1 MTIDAILTI
10 IIILVALFLFITEW
24 LSIDLVA
31 LAIIVAFTATGVIT
45 PEQAFS
51 GFSNE
56 AVITIGAMFVLSFA
70 VIKSQIFEYLAPLLK
85 RIFKKGYVY
94 TILSMSAFV
103 GISSAFINN
112 TPIVATFIPVINTAA
127 RESKYS
133 PSKLLI
139 PLSFIAIFG
148 GSCTL
153 IGTSTNILIN
163 SMSKQNGFEGLS
175 MFDFTPIGLVL
186 FLVGVLYILVFGRK
200 LIPERLN
207 VDEEVE
213 QIGIKNFTV
222 EVKINKELEGQ
233 SIQDIFADIDIDVTH
248 LLRQKVKI
256 AGPPKEM
263 RLESKDILVLN
274 GEMEKISTL
283 LKKDYFS
290 VSGFFDKKYFP
301 EEKTYLVEIVLLG
314 SSIMIGKKVKEV
326 DFLKRFDA
334 SIVAVRHRGEKQ
346 FDTLINIKLQ
356 SEDVL
361 VILTNQDGY
370 ERLQLAKNEYLNDF
384 ILLRDEFVENINKK
398 NLLLVVATIFLVI
411 LTSSLG
417 LASLSIASVAG
428 VLFLNVIGVVNMQ
441 ESYNAVD
448 WKIIFLL
455 AGALSMGV
463 AMESSGLADM
473 ISAHLKGLIIASG
486 NTLVVLLLLYGI
498 TTILTEFLSNNAS
511 VALMIPIAAA
521 IGSSMGY
528 NLQPLMLTIAFAAS
542 ASFMT
547 PIGYQTNT
555 MVYSAGNY
563 KFKDFLKVGFP
574 LKIIFAVIT
583 ISMIYLFYPLV

>member
-1 MTIDAILTI
+1 MPLEAVYTI
-10 IIILVALFLFITEW
+10 IIIAVAIFLFISEW
-24 LSIDLVA
+24 ISIDLVA
-31 LAIIVAFTATGVIT
+31 LSIIVAFTATGVIS

-70 VIKSQIFEYLAPLLK
+70 VIKSQIFEYLSPLLK

-94 TILSMSAFV
+94 TIISMSAFV

-163 SMSKQNGFEGLS
+163 SMSKQSGFEGLS

-186 FLVGVLYILVFGRK
+186 FLVGVLYILFFGRK

-207 VDEEVE
+207 ADEVVE

-222 EVKINKELEGQ
+222 EVKINKALEGQ
-233 SIQDIFADIDIDVTH
+233 SIQEIFADVDIDVTN

-256 AGPPKEM
+256 SSPPKEM
-263 RLESKDILVLN
+263 SLKANDFLVLN
-274 GEMEKISTL
+274 GEMEKISAL

-314 SSIMIGKKVKEV
+314 SSPMVGKKIRDV
-326 DFLKRFDA
+326 DFLKRFNA

-346 FDTLINIKLQ
+346 FDTLINVKLQ
-356 SEDVL
+356 SEDVM

-370 ERLQLAKNEYLNDF
+370 ERLQLAKNEYINDF
-384 ILLRDEFVENINKK
+384 ILLRDEFVQNINKK
-398 NLLLVVATIFLVI
+398 NLMIVIATIFSVI
-411 LTSSLG
+411 FATSIG
-417 LASLSIASVAG
+417 VVSLSIASVTG
-428 VLFLNVIGVVNMQ
+428 VLFLNVVGVVNMQ

-448 WKIIFLL
+448 WKVIFLL

-463 AMESSGLADM
+463 AMESSGLAAM
-473 ISAHLKGLIIASG
+473 ISEHLKALFIASE
-486 NTLVVLLLLYGI
+486 NTLVVLVLLYGI

-511 VALMIPIAAA
+511 VALMIPIAAS
-521 IGSSMGY
+521 IGLAMGY
-528 NLQPLMLTIAFAAS
+528 NIQPLMLIIAFAAS
-542 ASFMT
+542 SSFMT
-547 PIGYQTNT
+547 PIGYQTNA

-563 KFKDFLKVGFP
+563 RFIDFLKVGFP
-574 LKIIFAVIT
+574 LKIIFAVLT
-583 ISMIYLFYPLV
+583 VSMIYWWYPLQ